1 MINIPL
7 RSQPGAAAKLFEA
20 LAKSSINVNLIGT
33 SEIKISV
40 AIDPDKA
47 DQAVRVVHDAFDLG
61 K

>member
-1 MINIPL
+1 M